1 MEEKPDLIEF
11 ISEDGD
17 TVLFSVIG
25 QVQITGVDYLL
36 VTDSDGGNSGEDAYI
51 LKKLRDK
58 ESQSIYVMVDDD
70 EELAAIS
77 KVFEETLEDID
88 IEMEH

>member
-11 ISEDGD
+11 TSEDGD

-25 QVQITGVDYLL
+25 QVKITGIDYLL
-36 VTDSDGGNSGEDAYI
+36 VTDSDGDGDGEDAYI
-51 LKKLRDK
+51 LKKLKDK
-58 ESQSIYVMVDDD
+58 ESQSIYVMVEDNN
-70 EELAAIS
+70 ELAAIS

-88 IEMEH
+88 IEM

>member
-1 MEEKPDLIEF
+1 MEEKLDLIEF
-11 ISEDGD
+11 TSEDGD

-25 QVQITGVDYLL
+25 QVSITGIDYLL
-36 VTDSDGGNSGEDAYI
+36 VTDSDGDDDGEEAYI
-51 LKKLRDK
+51 LKKLNDK

-70 EELAAIS
+70 NELAAIS

-88 IEMEH
+88 IEM